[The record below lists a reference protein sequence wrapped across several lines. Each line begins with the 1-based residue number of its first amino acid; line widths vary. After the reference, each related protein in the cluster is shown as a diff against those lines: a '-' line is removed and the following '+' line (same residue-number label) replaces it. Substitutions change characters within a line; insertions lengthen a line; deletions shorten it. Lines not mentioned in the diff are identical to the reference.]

1 MCPSMRDKHQLNTWK
16 APGSAG
22 PQSEKQPI
30 ERMGAPHPAPEVCL
44 LPLLNIKKRVDSGK
58 GDQEEEGGL

>member
-1 MCPSMRDKHQLNTWK
+1 MRHKHQLSTWK
-16 APGSAG
+16 APDSAG
-22 PQSEKQPI
+22 SQSEKQPI

-44 LPLLNIKKRVDSGK
+44 PPLLDIKKGVDSGK